1 VRSDDALVGK
11 PSNSVIYTYQVH
23 GSEAVKKTQNS
34 NLIQKV
40 EDVRRNNKSSSAVK
54 QIVEDMDD

>member
-1 VRSDDALVGK
+1 VQSDDALVGK
-11 PSNSVIYTYQVH
+11 PINSVIYTYQVL

-40 EDVRRNNKSSSAVK
+40 EDARRRNVPSTPVQYNAA
-54 QIVEDMDD
+54 DGDD